1 MNKYDGSTLTSDRLV
16 ETLIDFL
23 FNGVEYN
30 IELMLQLIGKLKHL
44 REIIKQLD
52 SYRLYSS
59 SLLVM
64 YEGSSSTL
72 PSLQSNG
79 ITAHKHHDLLDTTH
93 DRLDTAHDRL
103 DTAHDRLDTAHDRLD
118 TTQDSLDTTHDLL
131 DSNKPSEVIDIRMID
146 FGNATNPCDPVKYD
160 GPDDGYILGLT
171 NIINVYEKF
180 LKKC

>member
-103 DTAHDRLDTAHDRLD
+103 DT
-118 TTQDSLDTTHDLL
+118 TQDSLDTTHDLL